1 MTPLCCNDANVDHCS
16 KNFFYA
22 TPTCRND
29 FWQSVAEIV
38 VIYIQGTF
46 CSVSRRESRC
56 NLRRSLINNK
66 NTREKSRII
75 CNIPCVSFIPVESGQ
90 LVANK
95 RGHS

>member
-38 VIYIQGTF
+38 VIYMYMGAAILDLATGPF
-46 CSVSRRESRC
+46 LSRC
-56 NLRRSLINNK
+56 LPEYGN
-66 NTREKSRII
+66 
-75 CNIPCVSFIPVESGQ
+75 
-90 LVANK
+90 
-95 RGHS
+95 